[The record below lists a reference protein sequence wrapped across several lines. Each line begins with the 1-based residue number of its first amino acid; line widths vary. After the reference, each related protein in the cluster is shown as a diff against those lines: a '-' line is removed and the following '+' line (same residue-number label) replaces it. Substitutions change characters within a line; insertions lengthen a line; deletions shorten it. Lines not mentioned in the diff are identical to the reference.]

1 MNIII
6 NQKNHNLPDSISSI
20 QELRS
25 HFNLL
30 TTNVMIEHNG
40 VALTADQQ
48 GQIQLESGDKIEIV
62 RFVGGG

>member
-1 MNIII
+1 M
-6 NQKNHNLPDSISSI
+6 
-20 QELRS
+20 RR

-30 TTNVMIEHNG
+30 ATNVMIEHNG

>member
-6 NQKNHNLPDSISSI
+6 NQKNHNLPDSVSSI
-20 QELRS
+20 QELRR

-30 TTNVMIEHNG
+30 NTNVMIEHNG

-48 GQIQLESGDKIEIV
+48 SHIQLESGDKIEIV